1 MEVVYVVLI
10 GIAAGWIAGQL
21 TKGRGFGVLGNLVIG
36 VLGAVIG
43 GMIVPSLGFKTTSIL
58 GQLTQA
64 TVGALLLL
72 FLLGLA
78 SGKRRRRRK

>member
-1 MEVVYVVLI
+1 MELVYVVLI
-10 GIAAGWIAGQL
+10 GIAAGWIAGQM
-21 TKGRGFGVLGNLVIG
+21 TKGRGFGLVGNLVIG

-43 GMIVPSLGFKTTSIL
+43 GMIVPLLGFKATSLL
-58 GQLTQA
+58 GQLIQA

-78 SGKRRRRRK
+78 SGKKRRRRT